1 MNLLSLSWHYLKQNW
16 LNTLL
21 NVLLLGLGIGVII
34 FLMLVQ
40 HQLEDKFKNDV
51 KGIKM
56 VVGAKGSPLQIIL
69 CNIYHID
76 NPTGNIPLAEAQK
89 IVNNKLFVKTAI
101 PLALGDNYQNYRIVG
116 TDASFGKHYG
126 ASLATGKHFEKVMEV
141 TLGAKVAQEIGLKV
155 GDTFQSSHGL
165 ETEKDMDAAH
175 DEHTFKVVGIFK
187 PTFSILDRLILT
199 GVPSFW
205 HVHEAHNDEV
215 EENKDDHEEHDH
227 NHNDHEEHDH
237 DHDNHKGHDHGK
249 HAHDKAA
256 LPNLWQ
262 MEAGDKELT
271 AMLITEYKNPIA
283 AINLPRLISQIGVLQ
298 AASPA
303 IEVNRLFEQIG
314 IGQQIAQIFG
324 FILVGIAV
332 LSTFI
337 ALYNALKAR
346 RYDLA
351 VMRSLGASRFKLFR
365 LMLLEGC
372 LLALLG
378 GLVGV
383 FLGHLAVEIAGQQA
397 SVLDKVYITGWIF
410 LVEEL
415 WLLGLVL
422 GAGILASVLPAW
434 QSYRTEIADVLL

>member
-1 MNLLSLSWHYLKQNW
+1 MNLLSLSWHYLRQNW
-16 LNTLL
+16 LNTFL

-34 FLMLVQ
+34 FLMLIQ
-40 HQLEDKFKNDV
+40 HQLEDKFKSDV

-76 NPTGNIPLAEAQK
+76 NPTGNIPLEEAQK
-89 IVNNKLFVKTAI
+89 IANNKLFVKTAI

-116 TDASFGKHYG
+116 TDASFSKHYG
-126 ASLATGKHFEKVMEV
+126 ASLSTGKHFEQVMEV
-141 TLGAKVAQEIGLKV
+141 TLGAKVAQETGLKV

-165 ETEKDMDAAH
+165 ETEEDMDLAH

-199 GVPSFW
+199 SVPSFW
-205 HVHEAHNDEV
+205 HVHEAHN
-215 EENKDDHEEHDH
+215 EEEEDNTNDNHEEHDH
-227 NHNDHEEHDH
+227 DHEEHDH
-237 DHDNHKGHDHGK
+237 DHEEHDHDS
-249 HAHDKAA
+249 HAQNKET

-283 AINLPRLISQIGVLQ
+283 AINLPRLISQIGILQ

-314 IGQQIAQIFG
+314 IGQQIAQVFG
-324 FILVGIAV
+324 FILVGIAI

-378 GLVGV
+378 GLVGA

-415 WLLGLVL
+415 WLLGLVF
-422 GAGILASVLPAW
+422 ASGILASVLPAW
-434 QSYRTEIADVLL
+434 QSYRTEVADTLL